1 MIYYKCDMCQKETD
15 KNKITIL
22 DKFPR
27 RINTYI
33 IGSHGEKLS
42 CMNSYELKETH
53 LCESCF
59 KVIAHMSSVIE
70 ED

>member
-1 MIYYKCDMCQKETD
+1 MIYYRCDMCQKETD

-27 RINTYI
+27 RISTYI
-33 IGSHGEKLS
+33 IGNHGEKL
-42 CMNSYELKETH
+42 CCTNSFELKETH

-59 KVIAHMSSVIE
+59 KVIAHMPSVIE